1 MRTGIWKYKS
11 SIIFSVALVIYGL
24 LAIGMP
30 ASAATAGAWTT
41 PSNVISTTN
50 TIYSGQVVSDSAG
63 NLTAAWVQSVGSDYL
78 IKASSKPVGD
88 SWSPAVTISPVGK
101 DSDSLKLVIDT
112 GGNVLA
118 VWRVSEISGR
128 TIQSASKSQTGT
140 WSAPVDVSVV
150 GQVLSGTS
158 LVMDNSGNATAVWSS
173 PAAQLY
179 SATKTLGGAW
189 SPAVPISAAAS
200 NFIQLPELVVD
211 SRGSVT
217 AVWDQNDGTN
227 SVYSATLNQGSW
239 SAPHQI
245 PASGTN
251 AFGSQVTIDGTGVAI
266 AMWTAGTGPNYSTQ
280 SSRKTAG
287 GNWSSPAQEAGL
299 GNDFG
304 LADLASDRQG
314 NLTAIGLV
322 SMAPPNSYIHA
333 SSKQAGGNWSASTS
347 LSDPAGEARAYQLAV
362 DQTGNAV
369 VVWQWSTSSFPPLS
383 FVQSSTMPYGES
395 WSTALNLSAQSGND
409 LIPALNMGAAGD
421 VLVSWNFVDYP
432 NYFVQYSAMNW
443 NYTLSYF
450 ANSGLGTA
458 PTQQVGAGGA
468 AINVAS
474 GSALTRSGYTF
485 SGWNTRADGTGTAY
499 AAGSSIS
506 LSADTALYAQWTP
519 ALAATGSAAVI
530 PEAAL
535 GGLAVLC
542 GAGILLALRRRTLR

>member
-1 MRTGIWKYKS
+1 MLTGIWKNKS
-11 SIIFSVALVIYGL
+11 SKIFLVALAICGL
-24 LAIGMP
+24 QSIGMP
-30 ASAATAGAWTT
+30 ASAATAGSWTA

-50 TIYSGQVVSDSAG
+50 SIDSGQVVSDSSG
-63 NLTAAWVQSVGSDYL
+63 NLTAIWRQLVGSDYL
-78 IKASSKPVGD
+78 TQASSKPVGG
-88 SWSPAVTISPVGK
+88 SWSPTVTISPAGK
-101 DSDSLKLVIDT
+101 STDSLKLVIDRA
-112 GGNVLA
+112 GNVLA
-118 VWRVSEISGR
+118 VWRVTEISGY
-128 TIQSASKSQTGT
+128 TIQSASKSQLGS

-158 LVMDNSGNATAVWSS
+158 LVMDNSGNVTAVWSTT
-173 PAAQLY
+173 ARQLY
-179 SATKTLGGAW
+179 SATKNQAGAW
-189 SPAVPISAAAS
+189 SSAVAISAAAS
-200 NFIQLPELVVD
+200 NFIQLPELVAD
-211 SRGSVT
+211 AEGSVT

-227 SVYSATLNQGSW
+227 SVYAATLNQGSW

-245 PASGTN
+245 PAPGTN
-251 AFGSQVTIDGTGVAI
+251 AFGAQVTIDGSGTDI
-266 AMWTAGTGPNYSTQ
+266 AMWTAGTGPYITV
-280 SSRKTAG
+280 SSRKTAAG
-287 GNWSSPAQEAGL
+287 TWSSPAQEAGL

-304 LADLASDRQG
+304 LADLASDRHG
-314 NLTAIGLV
+314 NLTAIGFT
-322 SMAPPNSYIHA
+322 SNGPTSYIYA
-333 SSKQAGGNWSASTS
+333 STKQSGGNWSTTTS
-347 LSDPAGEARAYQLAV
+347 LSDPTGEVRSVQLSV
-362 DQTGNAV
+362 NQNGDAV

-535 GGLAVLC
+535 GGLAALC

>member
-1 MRTGIWKYKS
+1 MRTGIWKNKS
-11 SIIFSVALVIYGL
+11 SKIFLVALAICGL
-24 LAIGMP
+24 LGIGMP

-41 PSNVISTTN
+41 PSDVTSTTN
-50 TIYSGQVVSDSAG
+50 TIDNVQVVSDTSG
-63 NLTAAWVQSVGSDYL
+63 TLTATWIQYVGSTYL
-78 IKASSKPVGD
+78 VKASTKPVGG
-88 SWSPAVTISPVGK
+88 SWSPVETISPVGK
-101 DSDSLKLVIDT
+101 SSTSLKLVIDRA
-112 GGNVLA
+112 GNVLA
-118 VWRVSEISGR
+118 VWRVTEISGY
-128 TIQSASKSQTGT
+128 TIQSASKSQLGS
-140 WSAPVDVSVV
+140 WSAPVNVSVA
-150 GQVLSGTS
+150 GQALSGTS
-158 LVMDNSGNATAVWSS
+158 LVLDDRGNATAVWSS

-200 NFIQLPELVVD
+200 SFIQLPELVVD

-227 SVYSATLNQGSW
+227 SVYAATLNQGSW

-245 PASGTN
+245 PAPGTN
-251 AFGSQVTIDGTGVAI
+251 AFGAQVTIDGSGTAI
-266 AMWTAGTGPNYSTQ
+266 AMWTAGTGPDITV
-280 SSRKTAG
+280 SSRKTAAG
-287 GNWSSPAQEAGL
+287 TWSSPAQEAGL

-304 LADLASDRQG
+304 LADLASDRHG
-314 NLTAIGLV
+314 NLTAIGFT
-322 SMAPPNSYIHA
+322 SNATSYIYA
-333 SSKQAGGNWSASTS
+333 STKQSGGNWSTTTS
-347 LSDPAGEARAYQLAV
+347 LSDPTGEVRSVQLSV
-362 DQTGNAV
+362 NQNGDAV

-450 ANSGLGTA
+450 ANSGLGTT